1 MIKKSADILK
11 YTLVSD
17 VKRSRH
23 ELSIKNFA
31 LSHKNF
37 NNKSE
42 YIYLKSHKKKI
53 RSEIFSRNT

>member
-1 MIKKSADILK
+1 MIKKSADFLK

-31 LSHKNF
+31 LSHKHF

-42 YIYLKSHKKKI
+42 YIYLKSHKKN
-53 RSEIFSRNT
+53 SV